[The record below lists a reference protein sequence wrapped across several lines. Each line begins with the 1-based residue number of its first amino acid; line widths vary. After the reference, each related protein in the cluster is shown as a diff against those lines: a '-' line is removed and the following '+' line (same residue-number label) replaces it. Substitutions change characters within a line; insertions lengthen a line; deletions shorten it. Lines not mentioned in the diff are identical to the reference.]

1 MPLLP
6 IDEALEQ
13 EIRRTADIGFAF
25 VPATHLHA
33 ALGAAALAAW
43 PAFAESWDRLELDT
57 YMADGGR
64 YRRRRYATLSAPAQG
79 DGLVLEPEQPHY
91 QSRDYNRLNGG
102 IARHFA
108 PIDPA
113 VLSAATLQSV
123 LRLGLALFRRL
134 YPQHAAHIEV
144 HQFRIEARAD
154 ALGRPTPEGA
164 HRDGVD
170 FVLVMMV
177 RRVNVGSGTTEI
189 FDLERRRIDSFTLVE
204 PGDTALVDDRRA
216 LHGVTPIVPL
226 DATRAAWRDV
236 LVATYRGIEASAG
249 R

>member
-1 MPLLP
+1 MTSLP
-6 IDEALEQ
+6 GIATLEPAS
-13 EIRRTADIGFAF
+13 RRIADTGFAF
-25 VPATHLHA
+25 VPAPRLRA
-33 ALGAAALAAW
+33 ALGSAALDAW

-64 YRRRRYATLSAPAQG
+64 YRRRRYATLSAAATG
-79 DGLVLEPEQPHY
+79 DALVIEPEQPHY
-91 QSRDYNRLNGG
+91 QSLDYNRLNGG

-108 PIDPA
+108 PIE
-113 VLSAATLQSV
+113 AALLAAPTLPSV
-123 LRLGLALFRRL
+123 LHLGLGLFRQL
-134 YPQHAAHIEV
+134 HPQRAAHIEV

-177 RRVNVGSGTTEI
+177 ARVNVGSGTTEI
-189 FDLERRRIDSFTLVE
+189 FDPAGRRIDSFTLVE

-236 LVATYRGIEASAG
+236 LVATYRCIEANAG
-249 R
+249 A